1 MEPTNKESELSA
13 VEQSSTFETLAPHQM
28 KPLTTQEAST
38 VRDQK
43 SGGPRTQQGKDKSK
57 LNALKHGL
65 FSKAVLL
72 KGDPTA
78 EFDYLLTELRNDLQ
92 PEGMLEVVLVDK
104 LAAVLWRY
112 RRLLIAEGLQFE
124 SVTDILNLVEPVM
137 IQMDLLVR
145 YGPSL
150 DRELD
155 RILRQLERRQRMR
168 FGQPLPPS
176 IDVNITSEG

>member
-1 MEPTNKESELSA
+1 MDPTDKEFELSA
-13 VEQSSTFETLAPHQM
+13 GEQSSVSEGQHLDQTELANR
-28 KPLTTQEAST
+28 EAPIARAQSN
-38 VRDQK
+38 
-43 SGGPRTQQGKDKSK
+43 GGPRTQRGKDKSK

-65 FSKAVLL
+65 FSTAVLL
-72 KGDPTA
+72 QGDSKA
-78 EFDYLLTELRNDLQ
+78 EFDYLLTELRDDLQ

-112 RRLLIAEGLQFE
+112 RRLLIAEGQQFE
-124 SVTDILNLVEPVM
+124 LVTDILKLVGPGM

-155 RILRQLERRQRMR
+155 RILKQLERRQRMR
-168 FGQPLPPS
+168 LGQPLPPS
-176 IDVNITSEG
+176 IDVNITSED